1 MVPRMSVERGRLT
14 ILGLRLG
21 LVFVV
26 GVFVAGCG
34 GSGENG
40 EAPEN
45 VPASPEEA
53 GEVVVRV
60 SGAEGTAY
68 AGNYETIEGELE
80 IVEETTIGSEPVDY
94 EVEIQEGASDGVTA
108 LFEKTQPG
116 REELRVGI
124 LADEELVAESRTFA
138 EFGDVIVDWF
148 PQVEPPGT
156 LQEDLLDEELPED
169 ERS

>member
-1 MVPRMSVERGRLT
+1 MVPRISVGCRGLPA
-14 ILGLRLG
+14 LGVWLG
-21 LVFVV
+21 LVLII
-26 GVFVAGCG
+26 GLLVAGCSS
-34 GSGENG
+34 SGENG
-40 EAPEN
+40 AAPEN

-68 AGNYETIEGELE
+68 SGNYETIEGELE
-80 IVEETTIGSEPVDY
+80 IVEETALGSEPVDY
-94 EVEIQEGASDGVTA
+94 EVEIQEGANDGVTA

-124 LADEELVAESRTFA
+124 LADDELVAESRTFA

-148 PQVEPPGT
+148 PQMGPPGT
-156 LQEDLLDEELPED
+156 LQEELLDEELPED
-169 ERS
+169 EQS

>member
-1 MVPRMSVERGRLT
+1 MGRKIAVGRKTLVALW
-14 ILGLRLG
+14 IQIGFVLVLGALLS
-21 LVFVV
+21 
-26 GVFVAGCG
+26 ACG
-34 GSGENG
+34 GSEVG
-40 EAPEN
+40 EANEN
-45 VPASPEEA
+45 VPPTPEEA
-53 GEVVVRV
+53 GSVVIRV

-80 IVEETTIGSEPVDY
+80 IVEETTLGSEPVDY
-94 EVEIQEGASDGVTA
+94 EIEIQEGASDGVTA

-124 LADEELVAESRTFA
+124 LADDELVAESRTFA

-148 PQVEPPGT
+148 PQMGPPGI

-169 ERS
+169 EQS

>member
-1 MVPRMSVERGRLT
+1 MGRKVAVGRKTLVT
-14 ILGLRLG
+14 LRVQLGF
-21 LVFVV
+21 VFVL
-26 GVFVAGCG
+26 GALLSGCG
-34 GSGENG
+34 GSDEGEVNDKI
-40 EAPEN
+40 P
-45 VPASPEEA
+45 PTPEEA
-53 GEVVVRV
+53 GSIVIRI

-80 IVEETTIGSEPVDY
+80 IVEETTLGSEPVDY

-124 LADEELVAESRTFA
+124 LADDELVAESRTFA

-148 PQVEPPGT
+148 PQMGPPGAF
-156 LQEDLLDEELPED
+156 QEDLPDEEIPED
-169 ERS
+169 ESS